1 MKRSILL
8 LLVLGVSIAL
18 FSSVKPRKTIINV
31 NQPDGT
37 ELTLRHV
44 GNGHFSFFQTVD
56 GYIVGKDN
64 NGAYKYVESIQD
76 DNFVLS
82 NQNAHNPADRKTKE
96 FESVRNYL
104 RSEALFGQ
112 RSAMDKIERPALQVG
127 LASTA
132 PLTSKGSPKI
142 PLILVQFA
150 DLKFTSAN
158 TNDSVNILFDKFC
171 NGTNNGKIGH

>member
-1 MKRSILL
+1 MKRSILHL
-8 LLVLGVSIAL
+8 LLLGVSIAL

-82 NQNAHNPADRKTKE
+82 NQNAHNPADRKAKE

-104 RSEALFGQ
+104 RSEALYGQ
-112 RSAMDKIERPALQVG
+112 RSEMDKIERPALQVG

-142 PLILVQFA
+142 
-150 DLKFTSAN
+150 
-158 TNDSVNILFDKFC
+158 
-171 NGTNNGKIGH
+171 